1 MSFDPVHDSIE
12 ANKTGHSSSSKSHT
26 TFLTSLLNPE
36 SNDVVKTEQGHED
49 SFSDL
54 ATAGSS
60 KSFASQ
66 NASAPEPPHS
76 TQPKIAHLLT
86 TSVPEPESEQFKK
99 LPSSS
104 SSRKRRFFMKET
116 SQDTKY
122 KEYHGYQNQTLLINS
137 RTRHLKKDDGEPYW
151 RSEIQFEFLLRLFLN
166 DKRVFSNP
174 YYGTKEGFVW
184 PEHFRFVRK
193 KNGTVEENDGK
204 MLTFFELYLV
214 TLLKSSK
221 VSKILKDRLT
231 LDINYA
237 LNFSVICL
245 LVNVGRLNTTVNF
258 DYEMKSQF
266 RTYHPI
272 PSLQVGSH
280 LPVIERCYCTE
291 KSNAKLRL
299 METYPDGHDAG
310 LSASSFSPQDATGL
324 LSKPGQLNVR
334 GGSGYTMSTVKQLQ
348 DTPRIKSILKSVNDL
363 NTKIPRGFSEFI
375 SGSSK
380 CDVFDLNIIS
390 LIFLL
395 SAHEAKI
402 CQSFFPVNNNKGDSD
417 NHIVETT
424 TENQNGS
431 SVASDGRLPKFEHTT
446 SLFNDIWL
454 RPEIKPEDK
463 VQRFLWLIYFF
474 KEVGCDVRSMLQ
486 NPFNRS
492 KGREDF
498 ATLNVDVDI
507 ANEIISGNSFVLDK
521 IRAIVPD
528 FHKVDGS
535 LAEDP
540 LLNDVDT
547 KSEIAFGNRMKRMR
561 LEFVENEK
569 AVSHPHKSVLTSE
582 VAIASPEI
590 RSSTSSSANT
600 QNTVSE
606 GVSNA
611 SQNSPPSSSPASAA
625 FIYYKRSSS
634 SVVEPQRE
642 FQLPSSFD
650 AEQLDDNSAKR
661 RRIRH
666 RTSAADLRLRQEL
679 EVISTTPEA
688 GSLSPQEF
696 KEIEEEYERDLRRRK
711 KRTLQLPL
719 QLDRVEME
727 KFLNSEIKA
736 INTQSKNAT
745 GKRHRNNVYA
755 LFIKDLLDYKM
766 GQLQRRRIKK
776 GNMEQIQQ
784 IDPNMLLNVSVKE
797 ITPEHPF
804 GDFSEFKVHYF
815 KELSRINDV
824 INHRELTKIYDTK
837 ARHDKMLRKFKETTS
852 FIDDAVK
859 RLHS

>member
-12 ANKTGHSSSSKSHT
+12 ANRTEPNGTKSPSAPKGVSRT

-36 SNDVVKTEQGHED
+36 SNDITKTDED
-49 SFSDL
+49 NDAQFSDSPS
-54 ATAGSS
+54 TKKSQISS
-60 KSFASQ
+60 S
-66 NASAPEPPHS
+66 EGMEVYV
-76 TQPKIAHLLT
+76 TQPKISDLLT
-86 TSVPEPESEQFKK
+86 TS
-99 LPSSS
+99 PSSS
-104 SSRKRRFFMKET
+104 SKRRRYFIKET
-116 SQDTKY
+116 PQETKY

-137 RTRHLKKDDGEPYW
+137 RTRHLKKEDGEPYW

-166 DKRVFSNP
+166 DKRVFHNP
-174 YYGTKEGFVW
+174 YYGTEEGFVW
-184 PEHFRFVRK
+184 PEHFKFVRK
-193 KNGTVEENDGK
+193 KNGAVEENDGK

-280 LPVIERCYCTE
+280 LPVIERYYRTE
-291 KSNAKLRL
+291 KSNAKLRI
-299 METYPDGHDAG
+299 METYPDGRDAKMN
-310 LSASSFSPQDATGL
+310 ASSFFSQHPTGL
-324 LSKPGQLNVR
+324 LLRPEQMNVR

-348 DTPRIKSILKSVNDL
+348 DTPRIKSILKS
-363 NTKIPRGFSEFI
+363 FI

-380 CDVFDLNIIS
+380 DDVFDLNIIS

-402 CQSFFPVNNNKGDSD
+402 CQAFFPIDVCNKSNNVYDTYKTAESQVGCVQVFD
-417 NHIVETT
+417 
-424 TENQNGS
+424 
-431 SVASDGRLPKFEHTT
+431 DGQSKFEHTT

-454 RPEIKPEDK
+454 KPEVNPEDK

-474 KEVGCDVRSMLQ
+474 KETNCDVKAMSQ

-492 KGREDF
+492 QGIEKFSTMDANF
-498 ATLNVDVDI
+498 DI
-507 ANEIISGNSFVLDK
+507 AKGIVNGDNFVLSR
-521 IRAIVPD
+521 IRALVPD
-528 FHKVDGS
+528 FHKVDEN
-535 LAEDP
+535 LIQDP

-547 KSEIAFGNRMKRMR
+547 KSEIAFGNRMKKMR
-561 LEFVENEK
+561 LEFVENERTANHLPK
-569 AVSHPHKSVLTSE
+569 SLAKNETTVPNAEVS
-582 VAIASPEI
+582 
-590 RSSTSSSANT
+590 SSTSSSINT
-600 QNTVSE
+600 QNHS
-606 GVSNA
+606 SNSVHQA
-611 SQNSPPSSSPASAA
+611 TQVSPASFSPASNT
-625 FIYYKRSSS
+625 FRYYKRSSS

-642 FQLPSSFD
+642 FHLPSSFD
-650 AEQLDDNSAKR
+650 ADQSDDNTSKR

-696 KEIEEEYERDLRRRK
+696 KEIEEEYERDLRHRK
-711 KRTLQLPL
+711 KRTFQVPL
-719 QLDRVEME
+719 RLDRVEME

-766 GQLQRRRIKK
+766 EQLQCRRMKMGNIK
-776 GNMEQIQQ
+776 EIHQ
-784 IDPNMLLNVSVKE
+784 IDPNMFLKASIKE
-797 ITPEHPF
+797 ISSVHPF
-804 GDFSEFKVHYF
+804 GDFGEFKVHYF
-815 KELSRINDV
+815 KELSRINDA
-824 INHRELTKIYDTK
+824 INHRELSKIYDTK
-837 ARHDKMLRKFKETTS
+837 TKHEQMLRNFKESTL
-852 FIDDAVK
+852 FIDEAVK
-859 RLHS
+859 KLHG